1 MSKNIFINLPV
12 SDLKKS
18 TSFYQS
24 LGWTV
29 NPQYTNETAACLV
42 VSSEIHVMLLTH
54 PKFKEFT
61 PRAIPDAFQYTE
73 VMNALTVDSKE
84 QVNSMV
90 DTVLAI
96 GGKEVRDPQDYGFM
110 FGRAFGDPDGHIW
123 ELIWMHPTAAQWE
136 GENART

>member
-61 PRAIPDAFQYTE
+61 PRAIPDA
-73 VMNALTVDSKE
+73 
-84 QVNSMV
+84 
-90 DTVLAI
+90 
-96 GGKEVRDPQDYGFM
+96 
-110 FGRAFGDPDGHIW
+110 
-123 ELIWMHPTAAQWE
+123 
-136 GENART
+136 

>member
-29 NPQYTNETAACLV
+29 NPQYTDETAACMV
-42 VSSEIHVMLLTH
+42 VSAEIHVMLLTH

-61 PRAIPDAFQYTE
+61 PRTIPDAFQYTE

-90 DTVLAI
+90 
-96 GGKEVRDPQDYGFM
+96 
-110 FGRAFGDPDGHIW
+110 
-123 ELIWMHPTAAQWE
+123 
-136 GENART
+136 

>member
-29 NPQYTNETAACLV
+29 NPQYTDETAACIV
-42 VSSEIHVMLLTH
+42 VSAEIYVMLLTH

-61 PRAIPDAFQYTE
+61 PRAIPDSFQYTE
-73 VMNALTVDSKE
+73 VMNALTVDSKTE
-84 QVNSMV
+84 VNTLV
-90 DTVLAI
+90 ETVLTM
-96 GGKEVRDPQDYGFM
+96 GGKEVREPQDYGFM
-110 FGRAFGDPDGHIW
+110 FGRAFCDPDGHIW
-123 ELIWMHPTAAQWE
+123 ELIWMDPLAAK
-136 GENART
+136 